1 MIKLHAEAENF
12 DLNENFI
19 VEADVAGT
27 NLIVEENNL
36 KLLALIL
43 MESHDVKKF
52 MNIFI
57 DGR

>member
-1 MIKLHAEAENF
+1 M
-12 DLNENFI
+12 
-19 VEADVAGT
+19 EADVAGT

-57 DGR
+57 DGSEGKLITFEDLC